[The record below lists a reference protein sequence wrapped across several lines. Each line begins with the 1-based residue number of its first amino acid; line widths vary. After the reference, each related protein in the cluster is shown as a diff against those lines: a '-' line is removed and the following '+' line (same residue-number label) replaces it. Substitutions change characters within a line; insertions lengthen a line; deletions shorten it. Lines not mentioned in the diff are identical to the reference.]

1 MILQESSINLIAL
14 NAHFTSGVYGM
25 SLNFK
30 LPLKTANLPA
40 ISPLVKDRINY
51 RVVTA
56 SLLILAAIPLMLSSC
71 SKEPS
76 ILTSS
81 SSDSS
86 SVATTSRVS
95 ATNPI
100 RIFPEDS
107 SISTPKPQASTV
119 AYTRS
124 LNAVRNTTKTFG
136 NESAYYTIGAVEY
149 YQKNH
154 YFADDRITMDDKVA
168 HWIKHPPL
176 RSNPGYYKRYNK
188 VKADFYKAR
197 TYRRK
202 LEKLEDKH
210 VGRKSR
216 NLILLDLETKKKK
229 YFEIEAQLFYQLEK
243 IVYYAEQ
250 SYYQWQIFKSYNPKQ
265 LTKFEK
271 YSIDRSERTADMF
284 QNLSYAVNNY
294 TNSD

>member
-1 MILQESSINLIAL
+1 MA
-14 NAHFTSGVYGM
+14 
-25 SLNFK
+25 LNFK
-30 LPLKTANLPA
+30 LPLKTADLPA
-40 ISPLVKDRINY
+40 ISPLLKDRINY

-76 ILTSS
+76 ILATNSTANSS
-81 SSDSS
+81 TVSPP
-86 SVATTSRVS
+86 VTITSRIS

-107 SISTPKPQASTV
+107 SISKPITRTV
-119 AYTRS
+119 TYTKP
-124 LNAVRNTTKTFG
+124 LKKFDHQ
-136 NESAYYTIGAVEY
+136 SAYYTMDTIEY

-154 YFADDRITMDDKVA
+154 YFADHRITMDNKVA
-168 HWIKHPPL
+168 RWIKNPPL

-197 TYRRK
+197 SYRRK
-202 LEKLEDKH
+202 LERLEDKH
-210 VGRKSR
+210 VARKSR
-216 NLILLDLETKKKK
+216 NLILSDLETKKKK
-229 YFEIEAQLFYQLEK
+229 YFEIEAELFYQLEK

-250 SYYQWQIFKSYNPKQ
+250 SYYQWQIFKSYNPVQ

-271 YSIDRSERTADMF
+271 YSIHRSERTADMF
-284 QNLSYAVNNY
+284 QDLSYAVNNY
-294 TNSD
+294 TSSDR